1 MLITSGKLAATI
13 PAAKIKES
21 PVIKGTNAPI
31 NNPVPAKTKPQTTAT
46 NSTGPIWAYQDAIS
60 VAKVMETV

>member
-1 MLITSGKLAATI
+1 MLMLSGKLAATM
-13 PAAKIKES
+13 PEANIKES

-31 NNPVPAKTKPQTTAT
+31 NKPVPAKTNPQTTAT

-60 VAKVMETV
+60 VAKVIQQA

>member
-1 MLITSGKLAATI
+1 MLMLSGKFAATM
-13 PAAKIKES
+13 PEANIKES

-31 NNPVPAKTKPQTTAT
+31 SSPVPAKTKPQTTAT

-60 VAKVMETV
+60 VAKLMNQA